1 MNRRQF
7 LEGAMTFAGIAAA
20 KAFIP
25 GLELADRILN
35 PDPLCAL
42 DVCHDFANTETIT
55 WIRNNSQ
62 QILTL
67 SEQYHV
73 PSDVVMAIIYR
84 EHVARRIY
92 PGLPLI
98 GGTDI
103 HSEIPLSDDLMAHK
117 QLLALAIEN
126 DNDVSIGPAQVQVS
140 TARRLEAT
148 LIPEREKRID
158 PQLAQSRAIS
168 RLKVPFWNL
177 AYACLNIQ
185 VEMSKLGIKYS
196 PNPHPE
202 DVQAI
207 ATAYNGSQSYGQDV
221 VEYQPFFHAYANE
234 LYDGMRQKFV
244 APAHIG
250 FQTLLEDE
258 LTPDMCELLTP
269 GRPINLFVVHHTASE
284 ITTLPTIFLDHS
296 AKGYG
301 GIGYHGLIGNGILT
315 SNGEYISTR
324 PGEIEG
330 VHAPPHNFDSLGI
343 ALVGNLNDQ
352 PPTDTQMNTLAHT
365 WAAAKITYNLPDSA
379 LTTHK
384 HIDPSTECPGSQL
397 PLPNVKQLAKNI
409 TETWGTKWAE
419 MGVNL

>member
-7 LEGAMTFAGIAAA
+7 LEVAGTLTGITAA
-20 KAFIP
+20 KAIIP
-25 GLELADRILN
+25 GLELANRILN

-42 DVCHDFANTETIT
+42 DVCHNFTNTETIN

-73 PSDVVMAIIYR
+73 PADVVMAIIYR

-98 GGTDI
+98 GGTNI

-117 QLLALAIEN
+117 QLIAIAVEN
-126 DNDVSIGPAQVQVS
+126 DKDVSIGPAQVQVG

-158 PQLAQSRAIS
+158 PQIAQTRAIS
-168 RLKVPFWNL
+168 RLKAPFWNL

-196 PNPHPE
+196 PNPHPY

-207 ATAYNGSQSYGQDV
+207 AAAYNGSQSYGEDV
-221 VEYQPFFHAYANE
+221 VEYQPYFHAYAIE
-234 LYDGMRQKFV
+234 LHNGMRQKFI
-244 APAHIG
+244 APAHIA

-258 LTPDMCELLTP
+258 LTPDMCKLLIP
-269 GRPINLFVVHHTASE
+269 GRPINLFVIHHTASE
-284 ITTLPTIFLDHS
+284 ITNVPTVFLDHS

-301 GIGYHGLIGNGILT
+301 GIGYHGLIGNGQFT
-315 SNGEYISTR
+315 EDGKFISTR
-324 PGEIEG
+324 PSNDKG
-330 VHAPPHNFDSLGI
+330 VHAPPRNYDSLGI
-343 ALVGNLNDQ
+343 SLVGNLNNH
-352 PPTDTQMNTLAHT
+352 PPTDLQLTTLANV
-365 WAAAKITYNLPDSA
+365 WAAVKITYGLPDSA
-379 LTTHK
+379 LVTHND
-384 HIDPSTECPGSQL
+384 IDSSTECPGSLLLLDQIIQQA
-397 PLPNVKQLAKNI
+397 NNTTEAWRNNWANI
-409 TETWGTKWAE
+409 N
-419 MGVNL
+419 VNL